1 MKINNQTQKPK
12 HAAKYEMNLA
22 EFPIAVLSKRIP
34 SNKKTIEYSDWIV
47 GKNGERKQRD
57 WVVTAAAKWGLPTGS
72 ALRTLFELMQVWK
85 ENNLKS
91 NIIPIGSRYN
101 LLKRMGARDSKRDYE
116 RVEKDLNSLVGIT
129 IQAKNAFWDKEAQ
142 AYVSKTFHLFE
153 ELSLYDRKIKAK
165 QGTIQQFLPFTYIK
179 ASDIFHDAV
188 KKGNILTIDSEFF
201 RRLTAPTEQRLA
213 LYLTKML
220 KRQSVH
226 KRDIFKLAEQLP
238 IYSKYASDI
247 KKTLDKALKGLINK
261 EFSLLEKYYYEKSS
275 NGKSENV
282 VFVKL
287 KQRPKQDREP
297 EDYKVQALVEDMLN
311 TLRDEKSRAFY
322 VKIAKLCPQDM
333 IYRALSEIK
342 QDYSDSS
349 VRKSRGAIFTE
360 KVKRYAEEIGIDLGL
375 LSPKKDPVTKI
386 EKEGIKE
393 VEKAFGGA
401 IKFVDRRKN
410 GEV

>member
-1 MKINNQTQKPK
+1 MNSQKQKPK

-85 ENNLKS
+85 ENSLESKT
-91 NIIPIGSRYN
+91 IPIGSRYN
-101 LLKRMGARDSKRDYE
+101 LLKRMGARDSKGDYK
-116 RVEKDLNSLVGIT
+116 RIEKDLNSLVGIT

-153 ELSLYDRKIKAK
+153 ELSLYDREIKATE
-165 QGTIQQFLPFTYIK
+165 GMIQQSLPFSYIK
-179 ASDIFHDAV
+179 ASDIFHEAV

-201 RRLTAPTEQRLA
+201 RKLSAPTEQRLA

-220 KRQSVH
+220 KRQPIH

-238 IYSKYASDI
+238 IYNKYASDI
-247 KKTLDKALKGLINK
+247 KKTLNKALKGLIDKN
-261 EFSLLEKYYYEKSS
+261 FPLLEKYYYEKSS
-275 NGKSENV
+275 NNKSQNIILI
-282 VFVKL
+282 KI
-287 KQRPKQDREP
+287 KQKPKQETQP

-322 VKIAKLCPQDM
+322 VKIAKSCPQDM
-333 IYRALSEIK
+333 IYRALSETK

-349 VRKSRGAIFTE
+349 IRKNRGAIFTE
-360 KVKRYAEEIGIDLGL
+360 KIKRYAKEARIDLRL
-375 LSPKKDPVTKI
+375 LPSKVDPLTKT
-386 EKEGIKE
+386 EKEGINE
-393 VEKAFGGA
+393 MEKVFGGA
-401 IKFVDRRKN
+401 VNFVNKDKN
-410 GEV
+410 RDI